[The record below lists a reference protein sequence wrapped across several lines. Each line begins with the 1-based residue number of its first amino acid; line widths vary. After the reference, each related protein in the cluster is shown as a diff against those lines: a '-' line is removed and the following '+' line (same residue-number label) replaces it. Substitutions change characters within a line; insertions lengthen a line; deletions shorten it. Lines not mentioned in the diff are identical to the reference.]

1 MKAKKPDP
9 FDKTLIIP
17 GVPELP
23 EESTLI
29 LPITHP
35 PVEALKTPTP
45 GPAPR
50 PVPPRAKGIAA
61 WVASVALL
69 AAGMTWWFLG
79 SGRSTPKSIQVPEPV
94 ADSVPPSL
102 QPYLDA
108 AKNGDPKAM
117 RMLGASYTYGLGV
130 RINKTEGAAW
140 YRKAAEAGDATA
152 AQELKAL
159 GAEPR

>member
-1 MKAKKPDP
+1 MKQEKPDP

-29 LPITHP
+29 LAIAP
-35 PVEALKTPTP
+35 PAEASKTPSP
-45 GPAPR
+45 LPR
-50 PVPPRAKGIAA
+50 PEPHRGSGIVA
-61 WVASVALL
+61 WVASVVLL
-69 AAGMTWWFLG
+69 TGGLTWWFLRSG
-79 SGRSTPKSIQVPEPV
+79 SSTTKSVQVPEPV

-152 AQELKAL
+152 AQEL
-159 GAEPR
+159 AEAGGKP